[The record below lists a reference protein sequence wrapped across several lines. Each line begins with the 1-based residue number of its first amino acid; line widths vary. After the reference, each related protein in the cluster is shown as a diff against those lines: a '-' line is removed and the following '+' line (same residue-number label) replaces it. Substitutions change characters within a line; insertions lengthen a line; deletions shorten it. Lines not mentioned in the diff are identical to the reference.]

1 MPNEL
6 ELEVG
11 VRGREDE
18 LEFEIRVGG
27 MRTVV
32 FKTGSVKM
40 FGPWAANS
48 ALANSTGIGE
58 LVTGN
63 GERPVGA

>member
-1 MPNEL
+1 MPNKL

-11 VRGREDE
+11 VGGREDE

-32 FKTGSVKM
+32 LRPGSVKM
-40 FGPWAANS
+40 SGP
-48 ALANSTGIGE
+48 
-58 LVTGN
+58 
-63 GERPVGA
+63 